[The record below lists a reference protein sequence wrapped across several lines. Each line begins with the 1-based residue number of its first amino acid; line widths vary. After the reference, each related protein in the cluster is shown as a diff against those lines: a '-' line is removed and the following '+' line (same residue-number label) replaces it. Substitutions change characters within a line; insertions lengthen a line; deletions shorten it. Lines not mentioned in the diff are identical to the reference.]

1 MYMYKGQIGG
11 LEIGIAELRCN
22 VRGKGSRR
30 EDPVLIIRG
39 IFKWA
44 G

>member
-22 VRGKGSRR
+22 VRGKEVGERIQS
-30 EDPVLIIRG
+30 
-39 IFKWA
+39 
-44 G
+44 